1 DYFCLAWTYNL
12 SPWVF

>member
-1 DYFCLAWTYNL
+1 DYYCLTWNYSL

>member
-1 DYFCLAWTYNL
+1 NYYCLAWNYNL

>member
-1 DYFCLAWTYNL
+1 DYYCLTWNYNL